1 MLAGMNWRAGL
12 TIVLLLAAIA
22 CGWSVWTH
30 SLGSTETTISTR
42 SDYVLH
48 DFELVSL
55 DSQGKESFTLRG
67 PRLQRD
73 PGAKSMTLDTPVF
86 QVPDRHGNYW
96 DVRALRGLV
105 PDDGKQLQLR
115 GRVVATSPEQVPPPT
130 RIEADELNLFP
141 SENRASSSA
150 TVTVNRPGLTMR
162 GRGLQ
167 ADFDR
172 QQVSLLSDVHT
183 RYVPT
188 SR

>member
-12 TIVLLLAAIA
+12 TIVLLLAAIV
-22 CGWSVWTH
+22 CGWSVWTY
-30 SLGSTETTISTR
+30 SGGGADAKVSTR

-115 GRVVATSPEQVPPPT
+115 WKTEGDKPFPMPVQVRVGDKVLDVAMT
-130 RIEADELNLFP
+130 
-141 SENRASSSA
+141 
-150 TVTVNRPGLTMR
+150 G
-162 GRGLQ
+162 GRGHLDLP
-167 ADFDR
+167 AGATYTLDP
-172 QQVSLLSDVHT
+172 H
-183 RYVPT
+183 
-188 SR
+188 SRVLRELPHIAEFQKDTAERAKAAAKKR

>member
-1 MLAGMNWRAGL
+1 MATGMSWRVGL

-30 SLGSTETTISTR
+30 SNGGTDAAASTR

-48 DFELVSL
+48 DFEIVSL

-73 PGAKSMTLDTPVF
+73 PGAKSMTLETPVF
-86 QVPDRHGNYW
+86 QVPDRNGHYW

-105 PDDGKQLQLR
+105 PDDGKELRLR
-115 GRVVATSPEQVPPPT
+115 GRVVANSPKQFPPPT
-130 RIEADELNLFP
+130 RIETEELNLFP
-141 SENRASSSA
+141 GENRATS
-150 TVTVNRPGLTMR
+150 TVAVTMVRPGLTIR
-162 GRGLQ
+162 GSSLQ

-172 QQVSLLSDVHT
+172 QQVTILQPRNH
-183 RYVPT
+183 YVP
-188 SR
+188 SPR